1 MQCGWDAEMKYPS
14 WRNKLRQDAI
24 FSMRLLE
31 AQYFS
36 PWSLAVG
43 SFVSEFSCQW
53 IWYRKKVHTLV
64 CDAQQRL
71 QQQLWYLGWLT
82 VLKVEVKFFLLR
94 TFHGYRPY
102 HCVSSPKYSLANA
115 HTSPLSRT
123 HSKRTVAST
132 CWCYV
137 NTFLHSSK
145 NLITKYLPAYLVVS
159 SGIVPGSK
167 SASRSTPSPKSII
180 TTTIYGRTNKTFKS
194 LI

>member
-1 MQCGWDAEMKYPS
+1 MLHEMKYPS

-71 QQQLWYLGWLT
+71 QQQQLWYLGWLSNGFKSRGEIFSEKELSMAIDLIIVL
-82 VLKVEVKFFLLR
+82 VLKNIPWLTAQLP
-94 TFHGYRPY
+94 HA
-102 HCVSSPKYSLANA
+102 SPF
-115 HTSPLSRT
+115 SRT
-123 HSKRTVAST
+123 HSKRTVAIYLAHVDVT
-132 CWCYV
+132 YV
-137 NTFLHSSK
+137 NTFLHSSN
-145 NLITKYLPAYLVVS
+145 NLITMYQVRA
-159 SGIVPGSK
+159 
-167 SASRSTPSPKSII
+167 
-180 TTTIYGRTNKTFKS
+180 
-194 LI
+194 